1 MNNNAVAVA
10 GRPSRTKTVPLRLQ
24 GGGESGA
31 AAGHGVAQITPA
43 GAVQLQPAP
52 SGMVRQ
58 AVHSR
63 VTPHT
68 DTQQGVPPGAG
79 LMPGLMD
86 TEGTKA
92 RRVAVSMI
100 LNDKQ
105 FGEASGKN
113 WSESDSSD
121 DDNGKDAPMSSG
133 SSNVS
138 VEESSAP
145 SDIGS
150 QEPGDVESGDSVFAK
165 EIREAIFGGGG
176 AGRKKTHGKRKASA
190 GGSAVGNR
198 NSTKASLGASAK
210 KARGKDYPLWA
221 AHLLRRT
228 CAHRKIPRMSK
239 EGDKHVLVQALR
251 SHDGNMNRP
260 SPYYDDLNAIT
271 AGKSGRSNGEE
282 DEEEGAIPAKALL
295 TFRNVVGM
303 VAIARDSKVPFK
315 VDNVEYSAVDL
326 YDALAK
332 EDEAGTGDSA
342 GGSAS
347 TGGSSTGGA
356 AGPDGDGS
364 VGGSGSNTERKGP
377 HCMMRLVGILCE
389 DAIRPLLIESRL
401 QATRQDLDTSSVG
414 PRNDLWTEV
423 TTRFRDPDHQVRKI
437 VDDQQ
442 VSHVDPNIIQQPNIS
457 AEKLSRMW
465 ATAKAKW
472 NQPYANWKSE
482 SGNNQPW
489 LSFCQGCTDT
499 YVLGCAIE
507 KYPELNQ
514 VCNNLL
520 PEGAQRE
527 DDGTGEGIV
536 CTGGAD
542 RRAAAKREGARLNEQ
557 NRRGKKPKNKGVGQ
571 SVAEATSA
579 AMKTAL
585 KDIEPLLEKVGGS
598 EKSEWYKKKEEHACK
613 TAEHDSKASGLAL
626 QKEMTES
633 HAEFSK
639 KIVEEEKE
647 KAEGYQTRVRFLRKM
662 LAGIEKEMFGDE

>member
-1 MNNNAVAVA
+1 
-10 GRPSRTKTVPLRLQ
+10 
-24 GGGESGA
+24 
-31 AAGHGVAQITPA
+31 
-43 GAVQLQPAP
+43 
-52 SGMVRQ
+52 
-58 AVHSR
+58 
-63 VTPHT
+63 
-68 DTQQGVPPGAG
+68 
-79 LMPGLMD
+79 MPGFMD
-86 TEGTKA
+86 GEGAKA
-92 RRVAVSMI
+92 RQVAIRKI
-100 LNDKQ
+100 LDDKQ
-105 FGEASGKN
+105 FGEDPGKN
-113 WSESDSSD
+113 WSESESSD

-133 SSNVS
+133 SSNNVS
-138 VEESSAP
+138 VEESTAP

-150 QEPGDVESGDSVFAK
+150 QESGDVDSGDVESGDIVFAK
-165 EIREAIFGGGG
+165 EIREATFGGGG
-176 AGRKKTHGKRKASA
+176 AGRKKNHGKRKASA
-190 GGSAVGNR
+190 GGSAVGNM

-260 SPYYDDLNAIT
+260 CPYYDDLNAIT
-271 AGKSGRSNGEE
+271 AGKSGRRNGEE

-303 VAIARDSKVPFK
+303 VAIARDSNVPFQ
-315 VDNVEYSAVDL
+315 VDNVEYSVADL

-332 EDEAGTGDSA
+332 EDEAGKGDSA
-342 GGSAS
+342 GGSTP

-414 PRNDLWTEV
+414 PRNELWTEV
-423 TTRFRDPDHQVRKI
+423 TARFRDPDHQVRKI
-437 VDDQQ
+437 VDDEQ

-536 CTGGAD
+536 GTGGAD
-542 RRAAAKREGARLNEQ
+542 RRAAAKREGARLHEQ
-557 NRRGKKPKNKGVGQ
+557 NRRGKKQKNKGVGQ

-579 AMKTAL
+579 AMKTAI
-585 KDIEPLLEKVGGS
+585 KDMEPLLEKVGGS

-647 KAEGYQTRVRFLRKM
+647 KEAGYQTRVRFLRKM

>member
-1 MNNNAVAVA
+1 
-10 GRPSRTKTVPLRLQ
+10 
-24 GGGESGA
+24 
-31 AAGHGVAQITPA
+31 
-43 GAVQLQPAP
+43 
-52 SGMVRQ
+52 
-58 AVHSR
+58 
-63 VTPHT
+63 
-68 DTQQGVPPGAG
+68 
-79 LMPGLMD
+79 MPGFMD
-86 TEGTKA
+86 GQGAKA
-92 RRVAVSMI
+92 RRVAVRKI
-100 LNDKQ
+100 VDDKQ
-105 FGEASGKN
+105 FGEGPGKN
-113 WSESDSSD
+113 WSESESSD

-133 SSNVS
+133 SSNNVS
-138 VEESSAP
+138 VEESTAP

-150 QEPGDVESGDSVFAK
+150 QESGDVESGDVESGDIVFAK
-165 EIREAIFGGGG
+165 EIREATFGGGG
-176 AGRKKTHGKRKASA
+176 AGRKKNHGKRKASA
-190 GGSAVGNR
+190 GGSAVGNM

-260 SPYYDDLNAIT
+260 SRYYDDLNAIT

-282 DEEEGAIPAKALL
+282 EEEEGAIPAKALL
-295 TFRNVVGM
+295 TFRNAVGM

-315 VDNVEYSAVDL
+315 VDNVEYSAADL
-326 YDALAK
+326 YDALTK
-332 EDEAGTGDSA
+332 EDEAGKGDSA
-342 GGSAS
+342 GGSTP

-423 TTRFRDPDHQVRKI
+423 TARFRDPDHQVHGEKI
-437 VDDQQ
+437 VDDEQ

-520 PEGAQRE
+520 PEDAQRE
-527 DDGTGEGIV
+527 DDRTGEGIDMSAQAV
-536 CTGGAD
+536 PTAGRPPSGRAPGSTSRTGG
-542 RRAAAKREGARLNEQ
+542 
-557 NRRGKKPKNKGVGQ
+557 
-571 SVAEATSA
+571 
-579 AMKTAL
+579 
-585 KDIEPLLEKVGGS
+585 
-598 EKSEWYKKKEEHACK
+598 EKSKK
-613 TAEHDSKASGLAL
+613 TRGWGKAW
-626 QKEMTES
+626 Q
-633 HAEFSK
+633 
-639 KIVEEEKE
+639 
-647 KAEGYQTRVRFLRKM
+647 RLRP
-662 LAGIEKEMFGDE
+662 LP

>member
-1 MNNNAVAVA
+1 F
-10 GRPSRTKTVPLRLQ
+10 
-24 GGGESGA
+24 E
-31 AAGHGVAQITPA
+31 
-43 GAVQLQPAP
+43 
-52 SGMVRQ
+52 
-58 AVHSR
+58 
-63 VTPHT
+63 
-68 DTQQGVPPGAG
+68 
-79 LMPGLMD
+79 
-86 TEGTKA
+86 
-92 RRVAVSMI
+92 
-100 LNDKQ
+100 
-105 FGEASGKN
+105 
-113 WSESDSSD
+113 
-121 DDNGKDAPMSSG
+121 
-133 SSNVS
+133 
-138 VEESSAP
+138 
-145 SDIGS
+145 
-150 QEPGDVESGDSVFAK
+150 K
-165 EIREAIFGGGG
+165 EIREAPLGGGE
-176 AGRKKTHGKRKASA
+176 AAKKKKHGKRKASA

-260 SPYYDDLNAIT
+260 SPYYDDLDVIT

-303 VAIARDSKVPFK
+303 VAIARASEVPFK
-315 VDNVEYSAVDL
+315 VDNVEYSAADL

-342 GGSAS
+342 GGSAP

-414 PRNDLWTEV
+414 PRNDLWTEA
-423 TTRFRDPDHQVRKI
+423 TARFRDPDHQLRKI
-437 VDDQQ
+437 VDDEQ

-457 AEKLSRMW
+457 AEKLSRMS

-472 NQPYANWKSE
+472 NQPYANWKSDHTNW
-482 SGNNQPW
+482 SKKNFRPR
-489 LSFCQGCTDT
+489 LAFFFCFTGCTDT

-527 DDGTGEGIV
+527 DDGTGEGII

-557 NRRGKKPKNKGVGQ
+557 NRREKKPKNKGVGQ

-585 KDIEPLLEKVGGS
+585 KDMEPLLGNVGGS

-639 KIVEEEKE
+639 KIVEEKG

-662 LAGIEKEMFGDE
+662 SAGIEKEMFGDE